1 MSIFA
6 LDDNLTGLYRLHPSF
21 RNTLLLSL
29 LSAGIIAGF
38 VVLLIYDLHVGL
50 YLELRYGLSDGPSL
64 GLSGGTLQPHFF
76 LTGMTS
82 AHWHILN
89 VSVRKKLPRL

>member
-21 RNTLLLSL
+21 RNTLLFSL

-64 GLSGGTLQPHFF
+64 GLSGGTRQPHLFISSF
-76 LTGMTS
+76 VAYGC
-82 AHWHILN
+82 
-89 VSVRKKLPRL
+89 